1 MAATSSSSV
10 TIQPELKQRAKTS
23 HLNSSEG
30 NIDVVSFGVN
40 LSKVTEGGEVAGSK
54 TGIVGT
60 LSFLGNTVM
69 IWIGWGQ
76 VLEEVDERNH
86 SINGNGNI
94 GCGIPEKMGPM
105 VVAMPRTKYSG
116 FGSDNQSP
124 CSQLIASP
132 DEEEM
137 MIGWHMASRLS
148 RKFGCPIYAST
159 ALGSNHASVN
169 TLECGAIDGC
179 SVQTAAAFAEREIG
193 EILMKRRDSEK

>member
-10 TIQPELKQRAKTS
+10 TIQTELKQRAKTS

-94 GCGIPEKMGPM
+94 GCGK
-105 VVAMPRTKYSG
+105 
-116 FGSDNQSP
+116 
-124 CSQLIASP
+124 
-132 DEEEM
+132 
-137 MIGWHMASRLS
+137 
-148 RKFGCPIYAST
+148 
-159 ALGSNHASVN
+159 
-169 TLECGAIDGC
+169 
-179 SVQTAAAFAEREIG
+179 IG
-193 EILMKRRDSEK
+193 EIDQSKLYTA